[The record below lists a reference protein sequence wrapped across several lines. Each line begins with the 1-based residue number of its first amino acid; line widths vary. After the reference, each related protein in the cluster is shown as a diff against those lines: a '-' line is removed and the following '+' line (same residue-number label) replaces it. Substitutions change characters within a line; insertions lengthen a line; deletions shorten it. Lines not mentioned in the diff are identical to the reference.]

1 MLSAWTEG
9 QIVAPSPLSADG
21 HALAS
26 KKKLEQPRRLST
38 SSPLTCF
45 FAFTI
50 FVFSPCNV
58 DGPRLCSAIRHQISS
73 YLSCSK
79 DTALAISPPPTSRLP
94 FSMGSPS
101 STSYHAVLLPVN
113 QNSSCTPLPLRLPL
127 HSALSFHSY
136 AAGEYRLYS
145 PLPISL
151 CPTRYFFPP

>member
-1 MLSAWTEG
+1 MLSARTEG
-9 QIVAPSPLSADG
+9 QIAAPSHLFVDG

-38 SSPLTCF
+38 SSPPTCF

-58 DGPRLCSAIRHQISS
+58 DGPRLCPAVRHQIPS
-73 YLSCSK
+73 YLFCSK
-79 DTALAISPPPTSRLP
+79 DTALAFSPPPTSRLP

-101 STSYHAVLLPVN
+101 STSYHAVLLP
-113 QNSSCTPLPLRLPL
+113 CTPLPLHLPL
-127 HSALSFHSY
+127 HSAPSFHSY
-136 AAGEYRLYS
+136 APGEYRLYS
-145 PLPISL
+145 LLQISL